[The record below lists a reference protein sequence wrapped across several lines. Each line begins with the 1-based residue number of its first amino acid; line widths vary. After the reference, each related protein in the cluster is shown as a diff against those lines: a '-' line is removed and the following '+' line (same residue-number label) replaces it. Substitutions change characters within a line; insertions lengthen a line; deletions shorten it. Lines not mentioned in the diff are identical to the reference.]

1 MQVSSGSLGA
11 FDRKSKI
18 SEFKFGPGFEHGFTL
33 IELMIVTVIVAIIV
47 TLAVPTFK
55 ASIEKRRVVSAA
67 EGIAS
72 FIGIAR
78 GEAIKRSEQVSLS
91 WSSPGGHN
99 VNWCIGAALITC
111 DCTETDPTEAD
122 FCSIDSIPYR
132 LTQSDFADMSFEFL
146 HMQPIASS
154 FAFDPVRGIPVDVA
168 DAETVDGDWLFYVHS
183 DAGTEIGGK
192 RLFELQL
199 SLNAT
204 GKMSICADDDR
215 FSIIAGY
222 PIC

>member
-18 SEFKFGPGFEHGFTL
+18 SDRQFSRGLEHGFTL
-33 IELMIVTVIVAIIV
+33 IELMTVVVIVAIIV
-47 TLAVPTFK
+47 ALAVPTYK

-72 FIGIAR
+72 FIGLTR
-78 GEAIKRSEQVSLS
+78 GEAIKRSEKVSLS
-91 WSSPGGHN
+91 WSSLGGHD
-99 VNWCIGAALITC
+99 VNWCIGAALTTC

-154 FAFDPVRGIPVDVA
+154 FAFDPIRGIPVDIA
-168 DAETVDGDWLFYVHS
+168 DAETVDGDWLIYIHS
-183 DAGTEIGGK
+183 DAGTQIGGK

-199 SLNAT
+199 SFNAT

-215 FSIIAGY
+215 ARIIGGY